1 MSLTPANTEAARPL
15 AWSRIALGTLFLLR
29 TTPALLPLRLDFTA
43 DTYPLL
49 GWPSSTWH
57 GAPLWGLG
65 APPVVIAVLCVV
77 RTVAALCF
85 TVGYRTTWA
94 GVIAGLSG
102 YFLLLQ
108 QPFGF
113 NATLHLLL
121 QGVILLGLTDA
132 GAALAVRPVPAKD
145 PASGELL
152 IRVLL
157 ASIYFWAA
165 VVKLRAD
172 WLDGRTLALF
182 HENGAFSG
190 AVADLLLSTDSLR
203 SLIACSIVVIELSLP
218 VLLFMPRT
226 RRWAPYL
233 ALSLHGCIEVVAAPD
248 LLGWAMAALLLSTLT
263 GSVRGASFRR

>member
-1 MSLTPANTEAARPL
+1 VSLTGAEAARPL

-29 TTPALLPLRLDFTA
+29 TTPVLMPLGLSFTA

-49 GWPSSTWH
+49 GWPSPVWH
-57 GAPLWGLG
+57 GSPVWGLG
-65 APPVVIAVLCVV
+65 APPVVIAVTCVI

-85 TVGYRTTWA
+85 TLGYRVAWA
-94 GVIAGLSG
+94 GAAAGLSG

-113 NATLHLLL
+113 NATLHLLF
-121 QGVILLGLTDA
+121 QGVMLVGLTDA
-132 GAALAVRPVPAKD
+132 GAALAVRPVPAKN
-145 PASGELL
+145 PASGKLL
-152 IRVLL
+152 IRAFL

-182 HENGAFSG
+182 HENGALSG
-190 AVADLLLSTDSLR
+190 VVADLLLSTAALR

-218 VLLFMPRT
+218 VLLFAPRT
-226 RRWAPYL
+226 RRWAPFV
-233 ALSLHGCIEVVAAPD
+233 ALSLHVCIDVVAAPD
-248 LLGWAMAALLLSTLT
+248 LIGWAMAALLLSTLPR
-263 GSVRGASFRR
+263 SAA